1 MKFPI
6 KDLVTFAEEIL
17 NGKLHLLCSVCAQEL
32 KLKSAF
38 QPWFYSLDHFIL
50 MDQNPKLNLTFSKRD
65 I

>member
-1 MKFPI
+1 MKFLI
-6 KDLVTFAEEIL
+6 KDLVTFAEEG
-17 NGKLHLLCSVCAQEL
+17 NFTFCAVYVLQEL